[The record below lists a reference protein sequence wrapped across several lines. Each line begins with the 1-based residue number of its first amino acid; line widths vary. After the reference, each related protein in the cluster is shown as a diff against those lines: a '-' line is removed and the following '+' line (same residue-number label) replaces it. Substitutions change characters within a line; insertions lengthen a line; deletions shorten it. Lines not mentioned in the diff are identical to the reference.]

1 MTASFMHYCKKIKQ
15 LLLANL
21 LACILSLLSM
31 PVIAIQAG
39 DSNLTIL
46 RADIEALED
55 SYLLNADID
64 IKFNE
69 EIEQALIKGF
79 ELNFITEFQ
88 LVTPHQYWFDDE
100 IATVTRRVTLSYHAL
115 SRQYLLTHG
124 EQQKTFATLEDAVV
138 ALSELRGSKV
148 FLKSDVQRVGIYKA
162 TLLLRLD
169 KTKLPKTLQ
178 GDAINLD
185 DWKMTSQRF
194 EWSPNLFK

>member
-1 MTASFMHYCKKIKQ
+1 M
-15 LLLANL
+15 
-21 LACILSLLSM
+21 LSM
-31 PVIAIQAG
+31 SATFAMAG
-39 DSNLTIL
+39 NSNLSIVS
-46 RADIEALED
+46 ADIEALDD
-55 SYLLNADID
+55 SYVLNADID

-69 EIEQALIKGF
+69 EIEEALIKGF

-124 EQQKTFATLEDAVV
+124 EQQKTFATLEDAID
-138 ALSELRGSKV
+138 ALSEIKGLKV
-148 FLKSDVQRVGIYKA
+148 FLKSEVEKAGIYKA
-162 TLLLRLD
+162 TLLMRLD

-178 GDAINLD
+178 GDAISLD
-185 DWKMTSQRF
+185 EWKMTSQRF

>member
-1 MTASFMHYCKKIKQ
+1 MTAFFMHYCKKIKQ
-15 LLLANL
+15 LLFTSL
-21 LACILSLLSM
+21 LACMLSM
-31 PVIAIQAG
+31 SATFAMAG
-39 DSNLTIL
+39 NSNLSIVS
-46 RADIEALED
+46 ADIEALDD
-55 SYLLNADID
+55 SYVLNADID

-69 EIEQALIKGF
+69 EIEEALIKGF

-124 EQQKTFATLEDAVV
+124 EQQKTFATLEDAID
-138 ALSELRGSKV
+138 ALSEIKGLKV
-148 FLKSDVQRVGIYKA
+148 FLKSEVEKAGIYKA
-162 TLLLRLD
+162 TLLMRLD

-178 GDAINLD
+178 GDAISLD
-185 DWKMTSQRF
+185 EWKMTSQRF